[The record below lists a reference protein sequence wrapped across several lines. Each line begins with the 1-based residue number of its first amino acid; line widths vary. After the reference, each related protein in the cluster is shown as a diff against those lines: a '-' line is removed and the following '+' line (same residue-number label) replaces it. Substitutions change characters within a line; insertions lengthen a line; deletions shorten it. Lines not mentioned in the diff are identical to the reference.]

1 MSSRDADESEASRP
15 RDEPVAETYPGLE
28 VLSTD
33 PDNAQTD
40 ARENLESY
48 LTPRDEHYVRNHH
61 RTPEIDADEWTV
73 SLTGL
78 VDSEAELSMEELRTD
93 YPTDSVV
100 HMMECSGNGRAYFSP
115 DAEGDQ
121 WTFGAVGDAV
131 WTGTPVRAILDA
143 HGADTADGRWLTAMG
158 GEAKDDEDVFC
169 RSIPMAKALDDC
181 ILAYEMNGDPMTA
194 EHGYP
199 LRLLVPGWFG
209 NNSVKWVEEVRVMD
223 SMVVGE
229 EWQSRDG
236 RDYTEYQQSS
246 YRILPA
252 QDEEPERYA
261 AVDVAD
267 THDQMRATD
276 EIRNAYLFDQLV
288 KSLVTSPADGAELS
302 PGADGRIEVTGVAWS
317 GDDRVERVEI
327 SADGG
332 ETWDDAEF
340 VGPDLGRY
348 AVRKFRYVWDAD
360 PGEHTV
366 VARAT
371 DDRGRTQ
378 PATVS
383 DPEEGLRGIEGDR
396 YPWNQKGYGNNAYR
410 PLGVSVTV
418 ER

>member
-1 MSSRDADESEASRP
+1 MSPRDADESEQRAE
-15 RDEPVAETYPGLE
+15 DEPVAQTYPGLE
-28 VLSTD
+28 ALSTD

-48 LTPRDEHYVRNHH
+48 LTPREEHYVRNHH
-61 RTPEIDADEWTV
+61 RTPEIDAEEWTV

-78 VDSEAELSMEELRTD
+78 VDSEADLSMAAIRND
-93 YPTDSVV
+93 YPTESVV

-121 WTFGAVGDAV
+121 WTFGAVGNAV
-131 WTGTPVRAILDA
+131 WTGTPLRAVLED
-143 HGADTADGRWLTAMG
+143 HGADTGDEQWLTAMG
-158 GEAKDDEDVFC
+158 GEAKADEDVFC
-169 RSIPMAKALDDC
+169 RSVPMAKALEDC

-199 LRLLVPGWFG
+199 VRLLVPGWFG

-223 SMVVGE
+223 SMVAGE
-229 EWQSRDG
+229 EWESRDG

-246 YRILPA
+246 YRIVPA
-252 QDEEPERYA
+252 QDDEAERHA
-261 AVDVAD
+261 SVETVD
-267 THDQMRATD
+267 TRDQMRET
-276 EIRNAYLFDQLV
+276 EEVRNAYLFDQLV
-288 KSLVTSPADGAELS
+288 KSLVTSPADGADRS
-302 PGADGRIEVTGVAWS
+302 PGADGRIEVAGVAWS
-317 GDDRVERVEI
+317 GDDAVEAVEV
-327 SADGG
+327 STDGG
-332 ETWDDAEF
+332 ETWADAEF

-366 VARAT
+366 VSRAT

-396 YPWNQKGYGNNAYR
+396 YPWNQKGYGNNAYE